1 MKNKFLGKLILSGA
15 ALAACATTLVTS
27 TYAWYTSNTEVT
39 ASGVEGESSANGDSL
54 LLISTTGENGTY
66 SNSVTLSLTS
76 ESLLPVQYT
85 AGDADANYIPTFN
98 GWDGGGVASI
108 AAGNGSY
115 LAFDLYFRGVSGDSG
130 VSVNLNK
137 LVLKNTTT
145 ELPKKDVLSTT
156 GLPNNWNIGT
166 NAVYSVDILRTINIA
181 YVSYQHNGS
190 VSDTADAKQQT
201 GNLDPEAL
209 TTLKT
214 DSLSAD
220 GATFSAINYLNAVTG
235 KNIELPADYDS
246 PTKMAPGSQITF
258 GKTPNS
264 TATNNALHVKFYV
277 YIDGWDLACFDA
289 IQGQTISLN
298 LGFTSD
304 PVSTIVT
311 V

>member
-54 LLISTTGENGTY
+54 LLISTTGANGTY
-66 SNSVTLSLTS
+66 SNSVDLELNSKNLQ
-76 ESLLPVQYT
+76 PVQYT
-85 AGDADANYIPTFN
+85 AGLEAANYIPTFN
-98 GWDGGGVASI
+98 GWTGDGVAST
-108 AAGNGSY
+108 AAAVGSY
-115 LAFDLYFRGVSGDSG
+115 LAFDLYFRGVSGENG

-137 LVLKNTTT
+137 LVLTNTTT
-145 ELPKKDVLSTT
+145 KLPEKDALSTT
-156 GLPNNWNIGT
+156 GLPDGWDLSR

-181 YVSYQHNGS
+181 YVSYQHNGE
-190 VSDTADAKQQT
+190 VNDTAEAKQET

-209 TTLKT
+209 TTLKE
-214 DSLSAD
+214 DSLTGD
-220 GATFSAINYLNAVTG
+220 FSAIEYLNTVTG
-235 KNIELPADYDS
+235 KNISLPNTYVQ
-246 PTKMAPGSQITF
+246 PTEMTPGSKITF
-258 GKTPNS
+258 GTTPNS

-298 LGFTSD
+298 LGFTSGD
-304 PVSTIVT
+304 VT
-311 V
+311 AIETK